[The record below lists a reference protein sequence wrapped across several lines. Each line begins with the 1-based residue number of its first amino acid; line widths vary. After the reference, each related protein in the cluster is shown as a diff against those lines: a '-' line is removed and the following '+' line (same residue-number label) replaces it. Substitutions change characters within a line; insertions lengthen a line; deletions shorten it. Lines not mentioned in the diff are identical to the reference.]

1 MQPIA
6 RRALREP
13 CRIIPLM
20 LVDIHDDGSIVGTL
34 LSREAIRIG
43 FQSPVASP
51 RLNFE
56 LVQRAFV
63 EARNEKLPE
72 SRLAA
77 YSHRVNPA
85 VPEIKISD
93 DADAQGVRRP
103 HAEVNAANAGHFAYV
118 RAKLFVFLVMRAFA
132 RKVEIVVGEQ
142 RRESVSV
149 KRVERI
155 AIRES
160 EIQAIRSR
168 GDFLVVT

>member
-13 CRIIPLM
+13 CGVVPLM
-20 LVDIHDDGSIVGTL
+20 LVDIHDDGSVVGTL
-34 LSREAIRIG
+34 LGRESVRIG
-43 FQSPVASP
+43 FQSPIARA
-51 RLNFE
+51 RLNFK
-56 LVQRAFV
+56 LVQSAFV
-63 EARNEKLPE
+63 EARNEKLPD

-93 DADAQGVRRP
+93 DADAQRVRRP
-103 HAEVNAANAGHFAYV
+103 HAEVNAANASHIAYV
-118 RAKLFVFLVMRAFA
+118 RAKFFIFLVVSAFA
-132 RKVEIVVGEQ
+132 GKVEIVIGEK

-149 KRVERI
+149 KRVDRI

-160 EIQAIRSR
+160 EIEAIRSR

>member
-6 RRALREP
+6 RCTLREP
-13 CRIIPLM
+13 CGVVPLM

-34 LSREAIRIG
+34 LTREAIRIG

-56 LVQRAFV
+56 LVQSAFV
-63 EARNEKLPE
+63 EARNEKLPD

-85 VPEIKISD
+85 VPVVKISD
-93 DADAQGVRRP
+93 DADAQRVRRP

-118 RAKLFVFLVMRAFA
+118 RAKLFVFLVMRALA
-132 RKVEIVVGEQ
+132 GKVEIVIGEK
-142 RRESVSV
+142 RRESGSR
-149 KRVERI
+149 KRVD
-155 AIRES
+155 
-160 EIQAIRSR
+160 RSGLR
-168 GDFLVVT
+168 DAGR

>member
-63 EARNEKLPE
+63 EVRNEKLPD

-77 YSHRVNPA
+77 YSHRVHAA

-93 DADAQGVRRP
+93 DADAQRIRRP
-103 HAEVNAANAGHFAYV
+103 HAEMNAANASHFAYV
-118 RAKLFVFLVMRAFA
+118 RPKFFVFLVSVPPPGKMRFVA
-132 RKVEIVVGEQ
+132 
-142 RRESVSV
+142 
-149 KRVERI
+149 
-155 AIRES
+155 
-160 EIQAIRSR
+160 
-168 GDFLVVT
+168 